1 MSILQSLILL
11 EIRKIHS
18 SISFK
23 LISENE
29 LFLLFVFLKVP
40 FKPNT
45 NIIQLHIDFLKEA
58 EKYSNFLNFIW
69 IGVYLYKKSYSAK
82 MCTLGERVIEY
93 KFEDLELRRVA
104 INTESVSVK
113 SAY

>member
-1 MSILQSLILL
+1 MTILQSLILL

-18 SISFK
+18 SISFN

-45 NIIQLHIDFLKEA
+45 NIIQLHIDFLTEA

-69 IGVYLYKKSYSAK
+69 IGVYLYK

-93 KFEDLELRRVA
+93 KFEDLELR
-104 INTESVSVK
+104 
-113 SAY
+113 